1 MSYNLKLNLFYCN
14 NIMIILTYKMVSL
27 YISYA
32 LNQCSIA
39 DVTETFDMT
48 FDGEVVVDVSEAVR
62 VDKSTHRPFKM
73 FWIEV
78 QPNRRMDEFL
88 ADIKSSG
95 SARLYF
101 KEKGISRF
109 WNVRFNQANKPFIMP
124 KTDTFVLGK
133 KPDVF
138 EQSIQDL
145 LTGPLKERL
154 ADLTK
159 QDEDYVSA
167 FKIEQQKK
175 LVKSAE
181 EVFEP
186 DIALKRFL
194 AQEKIEADKRLDA
207 FMASQGETE
216 FNRHLRHHAARME
229 SLIQC

>member
-1 MSYNLKLNLFYCN
+1 
-14 NIMIILTYKMVSL
+14 MVSL
-27 YISYA
+27 FISYA
-32 LNQCSIA
+32 LNQCSIG

-48 FDGEVVVDVSEAVR
+48 FDGEVVVNVSEAVR
-62 VDKSTHRPFKM
+62 VDKSNHKPYKM

-78 QPNRRMDEFL
+78 KPNRRMDEFL

-101 KEKGISRF
+101 KEKGVSRF
-109 WNVRFNQANKPFIMP
+109 WNVRFNQAKPSIQPFIMP
-124 KTDTFVLGK
+124 KQGEVIGKIETFVLGK
-133 KPDVF
+133 KPDDF
-138 EQSIQDL
+138 EQSIQDA

-159 QDEDYVSA
+159 QDEDYISA
-167 FKIEQQKK
+167 FKIDQQKK

-186 DIALKRFL
+186 DVALKRFL
-194 AQEKIEADKRLDA
+194 AQEKMEADKRLDA

-229 SLIQC
+229 ALIQC